1 MMSDDQVVLRGF
13 DMPMPEIGDQLHF
26 RMPLLSFRSSPEL
39 YVAGRVDWDGD
50 TRALTIVDDSEDLE
64 MATLLTDG
72 VEHHVASGEGAIVA
86 GAEFFHATSCIGFPL
101 YGFRRVAVTDGQCWL
116 RVATP
121 SAFVSLRSELV
132 DKSRSV
138 FDRELR
144 EAIDHGRRLTERGNA
159 AMLILRR
166 CGPLRSV
173 GLTIRQLSAAMQN
186 RNFHLYRR
194 LIDRLEY
201 ELGEPEERSHE
212 QAERHVR
219 PVETPERV
227 HLQWLNMPLRQMV
240 PVYEAGAEHWSS
252 MLLKRESTIRH
263 LFNWTH
269 GGWVPGIHGLAEWR
283 KSISGI
289 PWFTG
294 VNHDAF
300 GPRHMVGNHHRT
312 ARYAENRDN
321 WEEVWSSAQSV

>member
-26 RMPLLSFRSSPEL
+26 RMPLLSFRSSAEL
-39 YVAGRVDWDGD
+39 YVAGRVDWGGD
-50 TRALTIVDDSEDLE
+50 IRALTIVDDPEDLE

-72 VEHHVASGEGAIVA
+72 VEQHVASGEGVTVA
-86 GAEFFHATSCIGFPL
+86 GAEFFHAASSIGFPL
-101 YGFRRVAVTDGQCWL
+101 YGFHRVAVTDSQCWI

-121 SAFVSLRSELV
+121 SAFVSLKGELV

-144 EAIDHGRRLTERGNA
+144 EAIGHGRRLTERGNA

-201 ELGEPEERSHE
+201 ELGEPEDRSQSDSE
-212 QAERHVR
+212 SLEVRHDL
-219 PVETPERV
+219 EDT
-227 HLQWLNMPLRQMV
+227 LRI
-240 PVYEAGAEHWSS
+240 GASVIDSVAHVMRTMDALSADTKRRCIGQTFEEN
-252 MLLKRESTIRH
+252 LKRA
-263 LFNWTH
+263 
-269 GGWVPGIHGLAEWR
+269 AE
-283 KSISGI
+283 
-289 PWFTG
+289 G
-294 VNHDAF
+294 V
-300 GPRHMVGNHHRT
+300 
-312 ARYAENRDN
+312 
-321 WEEVWSSAQSV
+321 EEIERMFKAICDP

>member
-26 RMPLLSFRSSPEL
+26 RMPLLSFRSSAEL

-50 TRALTIVDDSEDLE
+50 IRALTIVDDPEDLE

-72 VEHHVASGEGAIVA
+72 VEQHVASGEGAIVA
-86 GAEFFHATSCIGFPL
+86 GAEFFHAASRIGFPL
-101 YGFRRVAVTDGQCWL
+101 YGFHRVAVADSQCWI

-121 SAFVSLRSELV
+121 SAFVSLKGELV

-144 EAIDHGRRLTERGNA
+144 EAIGHGRRLTERGDA

-201 ELGEPEERSHE
+201 ELGEPEDRSQSDSE
-212 QAERHVR
+212 SLEVRHDL
-219 PVETPERV
+219 EDT
-227 HLQWLNMPLRQMV
+227 LRI
-240 PVYEAGAEHWSS
+240 GASVIDSVAHVLRTMDALSADTKRRCIGQTFEEN
-252 MLLKRESTIRH
+252 LKRA
-263 LFNWTH
+263 
-269 GGWVPGIHGLAEWR
+269 AE
-283 KSISGI
+283 
-289 PWFTG
+289 G
-294 VNHDAF
+294 V
-300 GPRHMVGNHHRT
+300 
-312 ARYAENRDN
+312 
-321 WEEVWSSAQSV
+321 EEIERMFKAICDP